1 MSQVLAVR
9 NTLAFRERKK
19 SFNPGKLKT
28 LLILMS
34 MGLLISFLSV
44 MMLVNFNHV
53 STKGYTIKYLEVQQQ
68 GLYEENEILKKDLL
82 EKKALTQLSVTEKA
96 NSMIRPRDIM
106 YVRGHTALA
115 LNDSI

>member
-9 NTLAFRERKK
+9 NTLAFRERKQ

-28 LLILMS
+28 LFILMS

-53 STKGYTIKYLEVQQQ
+53 STKGYTIKYLEVKQQ
-68 GLYEENEILKKDLL
+68 GLYEENELLKKDLL

-96 NSMIRPRDIM
+96 NSMVRPRDIT
-106 YVRGHTALA
+106 YIRGHTALA
-115 LNDSI
+115 LNDSN